1 MQKTLLLLFVSAFFF
16 GCTIEGPQGPQG
28 EKGEQGL
35 QGQIGPQ
42 GKKGEKGDRGQRG
55 PQGQKGD
62 TGPQGSQGKAGV
74 DGKDASICN
83 TAYTTRF
90 EIKMQNTYP
99 GGIISIF
106 SKSKK
111 NFFTIPNFKE
121 CHSTHDIKVSFTLQK
136 NLPLYGYFKGS
147 EFNVYFSTPN
157 TLQKTYVEGK
167 SGDAT
172 THILIRKNLP
182 TDTYTY
188 EGFDI
193 LDVDRSKSVAKI
205 GDGALLIQM
214 RYVPKETNGSI
225 YSIYGT
231 LTIQYTKSI

>member
-42 GKKGEKGDRGQRG
+42 GKKG
-55 PQGQKGD
+55 D

-74 DGKDASICN
+74 DGKDASIYN

-111 NFFTIPNFKE
+111 NFLQFLTSKNVIRPMTLKLVLLCKKIFRLIHIHMKVLTSLMLIGVSQSPRLAMVRFSFK
-121 CHSTHDIKVSFTLQK
+121 
-136 NLPLYGYFKGS
+136 
-147 EFNVYFSTPN
+147 
-157 TLQKTYVEGK
+157 
-167 SGDAT
+167 
-172 THILIRKNLP
+172 
-182 TDTYTY
+182 
-188 EGFDI
+188 
-193 LDVDRSKSVAKI
+193 
-205 GDGALLIQM
+205 
-214 RYVPKETNGSI
+214 
-225 YSIYGT
+225 
-231 LTIQYTKSI
+231 